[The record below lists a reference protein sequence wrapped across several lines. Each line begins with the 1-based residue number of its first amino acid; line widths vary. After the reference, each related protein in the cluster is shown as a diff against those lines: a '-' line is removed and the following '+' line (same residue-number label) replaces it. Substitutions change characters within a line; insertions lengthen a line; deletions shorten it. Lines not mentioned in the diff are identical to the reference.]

1 MKLSQSPGWHDRF
14 IAADS
19 ARARQTAA
27 SGQDLATADAALPA
41 KKHNPSYLGRVFYAV
56 ADALRC
62 SHLSPVFGFSRT
74 HGRAPFSE
82 TDYAMILPS
91 LVRLVTPLMGIVST
105 VCNAKANPHSFRAKA
120 PLCIIVSVALL
131 SAPDAH
137 AATIQ
142 VGLPFSGSCSLR
154 SAIQTANTNTNTGGC
169 SRNGSLEPDTINLQA
184 GAYQT
189 ESSLSPPYYDE
200 DANVKGDLDISSEI
214 IIQGIS
220 PQRSNIAAPDLDRLF
235 DVQATGSLT
244 LRDMTIHGGS
254 VSASSAPDG
263 GAIRKAAGATLTL
276 ERVYVRGGTAA
287 RGGAVYG
294 AMTATG
300 ALTLR
305 DVTITEAF
313 ASSVGGGLAVS
324 GSGGTPALTLLTN
337 VTLSGNTA
345 PGGSALY
352 ISATPLRMLG
362 STVAFNH
369 ATGSFGAVR
378 YLGTPPAKPVEIVN
392 SVLTENTQANGAK
405 ADLSCSTGIQLL
417 LRSHSLIS
425 AISTCSFATNTSNPA
440 TNENARLLPL
450 FDYGGGIPVHALAN
464 ASAATNAGFSG
475 SLGCAGTD
483 ARGATRFNPCDI
495 GAYEQVFDAFI
506 NSTADLPDL
515 TPGDGLCRAS
525 GNVCTLRA
533 ASMEANAFGG
543 RWFVG
548 LSAGTY
554 LLDRPITNVDDL
566 GGDLDFRPNSTATPP
581 LSFTLFGL
589 DNPANTHIVG
599 GGTDRVIEVRGR
611 FEIENSGSYAHR
623 YVSFALFNATVRGG
637 NQGEDQFLVEPDN
650 EPAGGGGVTLV
661 GGHSLFH
668 HVVIRDN
675 QLRYVETQPPSILNF
690 ANGAGVN
697 IDVSRG
703 DMDGYRLVSS
713 ARFERFAVIDN
724 IGQFT
729 ADSYSV
735 QGGGLWA
742 EGSANNESGTVVLVN
757 GTIAGNEA
765 YFSSGLRAG
774 NVNSTF
780 LTIHDNLVPIALIA
794 GNTGQSVTSS
804 GVRGSMRNVIISGNR
819 FGVLPSDCAGNIATL
834 GHVLIGNTANCT
846 TNGDSTGNQ
855 LNVDP
860 QLSARQTNA
869 FGMVFYRAI
878 QGSPAIDAIDLD
890 RCSDHAGFGTSIDA
904 PGSTRPLVDVARC
917 DIGAIEGA
925 LPSPLLFAD
934 GFEN

>member
-1 MKLSQSPGWHDRF
+1 
-14 IAADS
+14 
-19 ARARQTAA
+19 
-27 SGQDLATADAALPA
+27 
-41 KKHNPSYLGRVFYAV
+41 
-56 ADALRC
+56 
-62 SHLSPVFGFSRT
+62 
-74 HGRAPFSE
+74 
-82 TDYAMILPS
+82 MILPS
-91 LVRLVTPLMGIVST
+91 SVRFVAPLLGIVRT
-105 VCNAKANPHSFRAKA
+105 VSNAKRNPHSIRAQA
-120 PLCIIVSVALL
+120 PLCIIACVMLL
-131 SAPDAH
+131 GAPDAR
-137 AATIQ
+137 AGTIQ
-142 VGLPFSGSCSLR
+142 VGDPFSGSCSLR

-169 SRNGSLEPDTINLQA
+169 SRNGSLEPDTINIRA

-189 ESSLSPPYYDE
+189 ESLPAPPYDDE
-200 DANVKGDLDISSEI
+200 DANVRGDLDISSEI

-220 PQRSNIAAPDLDRLF
+220 PQRSNVAAPDLDRLF
-235 DVQATGSLT
+235 DVQPTGSLT

-254 VSASSAPDG
+254 VSGSSAPDG
-263 GAIRKAAGATLTL
+263 GAIRKAAGSTLTL

-287 RGGAVYG
+287 RGGAVFG
-294 AMTATG
+294 AMNATG

-305 DVTITEAF
+305 DVTIIEAF

-324 GSGGTPALTLLTN
+324 GTGSTPALTLLTN

-345 PGGSALY
+345 PGGSALNV
-352 ISATPLRMLG
+352 SFTPLRMLG
-362 STVAFNH
+362 STVAFNRS
-369 ATGSFGAVR
+369 TENFGAMI
-378 YLGTPPAKPVEIVN
+378 YNGSSPAKPVEIVN
-392 SVLTENTQANGAK
+392 SVLTENTQGNGAK
-405 ADLSCSTGIQLL
+405 ADLGCSSGIQLL

-425 AISTCSFATNTSNPA
+425 AISTCTFATNTTNPA
-440 TNENARLLPL
+440 ANANARLLPL
-450 FDYGGGIPVHALAN
+450 FDYGGGIPVHALAD
-464 ASAATNAGFSG
+464 ASAAANAGFFG

-495 GAYEQVFDAFI
+495 GAYEQVFDLQI

-548 LSAGTY
+548 LPAGTY

-566 GGDLDFRPNSTATPP
+566 GGDLDFRLNSSATPP

-589 DNPANTHIVG
+589 GNPANTHIVG

-611 FEIENSGSYAHR
+611 FEIENSGRYAHR

-637 NQGEDQFLVEPDN
+637 NQGEDRFLVEPDN
-650 EPAGGGGVTLV
+650 EPVGGGGVTLV

-675 QLRYVETQPPSILNF
+675 ELRFVETQPPSIYNA

-729 ADSYSV
+729 PDSYCV
-735 QGGGLWA
+735 QGGGFSA
-742 EGSANNESGTVVLVN
+742 RGSADNESGTVVLVN

-765 YFSSGLRAG
+765 YFSSGLQAD

-780 LTIHDNLVPIALIA
+780 LTIHDNLVPIALFPA
-794 GNTGQSVTSS
+794 NTGPAVTSG
-804 GVRGSMRNVIISGNR
+804 GVRGSMRNAIISGNR
-819 FGVLPSDCAGNIATL
+819 LGVSPSDCAGNIATL
-834 GHVLIGNTANCT
+834 GHVLVGNTTNCS

-869 FGMVFYRAI
+869 LGMVFYRPF
-878 QGSPAIDAIDLD
+878 QGSPTIDAVTLD
-890 RCSDHAGFGTSIDA
+890 RCSDHASFGTSIDA
-904 PGSTRPLVDVARC
+904 PGSARPLVDVARC
-917 DIGAIEGA
+917 DIGAVEGA
-925 LPSPLLFAD
+925 LPSPLLFAN